1 MPLWPDFRGEMV
13 LISTTVQR
21 QILTTQ
27 HEAGPGGQDGY
38 AILKEKLGSKW
49 TSTDY
54 VRFVSRLLPMLRDAR
69 VARSSA

>member
-13 LISTTVQR
+13 PISTTVQR

-49 TSTDY
+49 TS
-54 VRFVSRLLPMLRDAR
+54 
-69 VARSSA
+69 

>member
-13 LISTTVQR
+13 PISTTVQR
-21 QILTTQ
+21 QILTAQ

-49 TSTDY
+49 TSTK
-54 VRFVSRLLPMLRDAR
+54 SLPGLPD
-69 VARSSA
+69 

>member
-49 TSTDY
+49 TRACLQLSKIIAEA
-54 VRFVSRLLPMLRDAR
+54 S
-69 VARSSA
+69 